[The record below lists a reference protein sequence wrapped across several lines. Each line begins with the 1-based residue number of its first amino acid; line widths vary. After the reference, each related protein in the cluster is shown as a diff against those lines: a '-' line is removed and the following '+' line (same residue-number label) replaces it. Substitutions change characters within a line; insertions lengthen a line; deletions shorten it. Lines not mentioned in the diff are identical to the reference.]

1 MNEPAQLII
10 SGESYPIAAIEPGQ
24 DRGLLLLTLGRLPKI
39 TSTSAV
45 MMLCQ
50 GPNREPVR
58 LSTIPDGVETP
69 NKTFTLPVVSAFSLG
84 LG

>member
-1 MNEPAQLII
+1 MVI
-10 SGESYPIAAIEPGQ
+10 SGESYLIAAIEPGQ
-24 DRGLLLLTLGRLPKI
+24 DRDLLLLTLSHPSKM
-39 TSTSAV
+39 TSKSAV

-58 LSTIPDGVETP
+58 LSTLSDGVETP